1 MVGRVGEGKVKITFG
16 FFVGIALSMLLLFGI
31 QTALPI
37 RAQTDNLS
45 LISDN
50 FSLVDLLPDI
60 EKIYQEALISP
71 LQQAETKI
79 YDEDIYSTVLVSII
93 FDYYGTQY
101 SEDELISVF
110 DISLKEYLNLKI
122 ILSKWLIGNYWK

>member
-1 MVGRVGEGKVKITFG
+1 LQSGIILLASVRVGERKVKITFG

-37 RAQTDNLS
+37 RAQTDNFS

-71 LQQAETKI
+71 LQQAESKI
-79 YDEDIYSTVLVSII
+79 YDEDIAEFYHQLLERT
-93 FDYYGTQY
+93 
-101 SEDELISVF
+101 
-110 DISLKEYLNLKI
+110 
-122 ILSKWLIGNYWK
+122 ILSDMDSGTN